1 MQTIENPFDMLFKK
15 LNSIENQ
22 LKHLSTAN
30 GKQKEVDFLT
40 VDQAAEYLNLSKATI
55 YKKCSAGL
63 LPYYKGGKKLH
74 FKKSELTKILETG
87 KTEMV

>member
-15 LNSIENQ
+15 LISIENQ

-30 GKQKEVDFLT
+30 GKQKEPDFMT
-40 VDQAAEYLNLSKATI
+40 VEQAAEFLNLSKATV